1 MERNERVVLNE
12 FKSKEKNNSNII
24 LKHDFVNSHNIIP
37 IEPLEEEVDI
47 SQVFTDERD
56 NSNCYRFIG
65 NLNVIATNALFNWDG
80 SNSYNTILNLM
91 DFDEGDPESTNEYV
105 FAQDEILKEKDGWF
119 YYLNSDELNCQKTYL
134 EPVPDRF
141 YPLNTLGDANWD
153 VWLTYPKYKD
163 LLPLTFNGVDIQDGI
178 AVYSGTTITID
189 NRQMTAFICSINHGL
204 NVGDE
209 VLIQSNPISP
219 TTDTGY
225 EGIFNI
231 YALGFGD
238 GTYVSNTFIIDYVI
252 PGGVPSGLFKNTRTS
267 FKRRV
272 EGIESEYHGRWFEK
286 ISKQSEVELHNTA
299 FARNIYKDTV
309 YSYIFNKEYDTNLY
323 RDYLNRPLTEI
334 YVTIVKKQNIF
345 NNRPFWTAL
354 ESGLKTVIT
363 NSEYDI
369 NTINSITNNDSIENN
384 LYSNTI
390 SYFGDIVEY
399 NPVDQTEIVLEI
411 AYHRFNTENREAFNN
426 FLEGYYYRP
435 HYRQQIR
442 KLSDYVEI
450 STDENDDVPD
460 YATDLG
466 DGRRIWRDVLPNDFS
481 NTENIPYLNGCH
493 YVYNNITLAIQR
505 QDPCGIY
512 NSPNMTIIPGRC
524 DDDIIQFTQT
534 TPENNFCE

>member
-12 FKSKEKNNSNII
+12 FKSKEQNNTNII
-24 LKHDFVNSHNIIP
+24 LKQDFINSHNIIP

-47 SQVFTDERD
+47 SQVFTNERD
-56 NSNCYRFIG
+56 NSNCYRFLG

-80 SNSYNTILNLM
+80 DNSYETILGLM
-91 DFDEGDPESTNEYV
+91 DFDEGSSESTNEYV
-105 FAQDEILKEKDGWF
+105 FTQDEILKEKDGWF
-119 YYLNSDELNCQKTYL
+119 YYLSSGDPICQKQYL

-141 YPLNTLGDANWD
+141 YPLNISGDTNWNI
-153 VWLTYPKYKD
+153 WLTYPKYTD
-163 LLPLTFNGVDIQDGI
+163 LIPLTFNGVDIQDGI
-178 AVYSGTTITID
+178 AVYSGTTVTID

-209 VLIQSNPISP
+209 IVIQSNPISP
-219 TTDTGY
+219 ATDTGY
-225 EGIFNI
+225 EAIFNI
-231 YALGFGD
+231 YGLGFGD

-252 PGGVPSGLFKNTRTS
+252 PGGVPAGLFTNTRTS

-272 EGIESEYHGRWFEK
+272 EGIESRYHGRWFEK
-286 ISKQSEVELHNTA
+286 ISIQSELEVYNTA
-299 FARNIYKDTV
+299 FARNIYKDII

-323 RDYLNRPLTEI
+323 RDYLGRPLTEI
-334 YVTIVKKQNIF
+334 YVTAVKKQDIYNYQ
-345 NNRPFWTAL
+345 PFWTTL

-369 NTINSITNNDSIENN
+369 NTINSVTNNDSIENN

-390 SYFGDIVEY
+390 SYFGDIIEY

-411 AYHRFNTENREAFNN
+411 AYHRFNTVNRESNN
-426 FLEGYYYRP
+426 FLEGFYYRP

-481 NTENIPYLNGCH
+481 NTDNIPYLNGCH
-493 YVYNNITLAIQR
+493 YVYSNITLAIQR